1 MLEGG
6 EDPRFIARRM
16 VILASEDIGNADP
29 QALVIATA
37 AAQAVDRVGLPECAL
52 NLAQAAAYL
61 ALAPKSNAATKA
73 ISRASA
79 HVREHGAGEP
89 PPYLQDA
96 HYPGAKQLGR
106 GVGYRYAARR
116 ARGRL
121 RPAAGARIRAWRA
134 LLRAR
139 RTAASSRSCASAWSA
154 CGSCSAAA
162 RIDLRLSARPAAN
175 CRNLGGKAVFFG
187 TSDAPELMVRR
198 SQRVKAG
205 EWTTGPEARGLLP
218 APLFSAAVESAA
230 TQATEREES
239 GDGGE
244 QVAASER
251 RDEVQAEQR
260 QRRAAP
266 IQRQGEEV
274 SVRQGPARP
283 TSSSPSTPRPA
294 SWSAPSR
301 RSRPRQVQGVVDDV
315 AEVQPFWAQL
325 SLEDRS
331 RYMRRA
337 VDVLLEEL
345 DELAELLSTEQ
356 GKPRVES
363 YTMELLPTVDALKWI
378 ADEGPDILSDE
389 KLSMPQAFL
398 KTKKAKFAYE
408 PYGVVGVIAPWN
420 YPWSIP
426 FGEVAIALM
435 AGNGV
440 VLKPASLTPLIG
452 ERIRMLFE
460 KAGFPEGI
468 VRTVHGGGRIG
479 DALVKSTAGKIF
491 FTGSVEVGRKVGVEC
506 AKRMKGSVLEL
517 GGKDPQ
523 IVCADADLANAVSGA
538 VWGGFANAG
547 QTCSGI
553 ERIYV
558 HEDVADEFLEGVV
571 RETKRLTV
579 GDPMQWDIEIGPMI
593 SDEQADIVM
602 ELVDDAT
609 KNGAKKLTGGRK
621 KVKGMK
627 GSFIAPI
634 VLTGVTHEMRIMKE
648 EIFGPVL
655 PIMTVSSE
663 EEAIELANDS
673 DFGLGASI
681 WTKDR
686 AKGDRMSRRIESG
699 MVWINDHSFS
709 HGACQCAWGGVKDS
723 GLGRSHSKFGF
734 YECVNVKQ
742 LAWEPGWTRD
752 MWWQP
757 YDQRPGHGDQQVGA
771 DPLRPQ
777 RQAPRRAARGARAA
791 AARHPQDAP
800 KRQVASADNGRP
812 RLKAVRSVSS
822 QGRDLAGRR
831 HPLSDRR
838 RQRR

>member
-1 MLEGG
+1 ME
-6 EDPRFIARRM
+6 A
-16 VILASEDIGNADP
+16 
-29 QALVIATA
+29 
-37 AAQAVDRVGLPECAL
+37 
-52 NLAQAAAYL
+52 
-61 ALAPKSNAATKA
+61 
-73 ISRASA
+73 
-79 HVREHGAGEP
+79 
-89 PPYLQDA
+89 
-96 HYPGAKQLGR
+96 
-106 GVGYRYAARR
+106 
-116 ARGRL
+116 
-121 RPAAGARIRAWRA
+121 
-134 LLRAR
+134 
-139 RTAASSRSCASAWSA
+139 SRS
-154 CGSCSAAA
+154 
-162 RIDLRLSARPAAN
+162 
-175 CRNLGGKAVFFG
+175 
-187 TSDAPELMVRR
+187 
-198 SQRVKAG
+198 
-205 EWTTGPEARGLLP
+205 
-218 APLFSAAVESAA
+218 
-230 TQATEREES
+230 
-239 GDGGE
+239 
-244 QVAASER
+244 
-251 RDEVQAEQR
+251 
-260 QRRAAP
+260 
-266 IQRQGEEV
+266 
-274 SVRQGPARP
+274 
-283 TSSSPSTPRPA
+283 
-294 SWSAPSR
+294 SR
-301 RSRPRQVQGVVDDV
+301 RSGTTKTKRSSTNGGSPNGSKARKKPAAKTAPAELESFNPATGELIGAVPTLTPRQVQGVVDDV

-325 SLEDRS
+325 SLEDRA

-337 VDVLLEEL
+337 GDVLLEEM
-345 DELAELLSTEQ
+345 DELAELLSAEQ

-389 KLSMPQAFL
+389 KLPMPQAFL

-452 ERIRMLFE
+452 DRIRILFE
-460 KAGFPEGI
+460 KAGFPEGLI
-468 VRTVHGGGRIG
+468 RTVHGGGRIG
-479 DALVKSTAGKIF
+479 DALVKSSAGKIF

-523 IVCADADLANAVSGA
+523 IVCADADLANAISGA

-553 ERIYV
+553 ERVYV

-571 RETKRLTV
+571 RETERLTV
-579 GDPMQWDIEIGPMI
+579 GDPLQWDTEIGPMV

-602 ELVDDAT
+602 ELVEDAT
-609 KNGAKKLTGGRK
+609 KSGAKKLTGGRK

-627 GSFIAPI
+627 GSFVAPI

-673 DFGLGASI
+673 EFGLGASI

-699 MVWINDHSFS
+699 MVWVNDHSFS

-742 LAWEPGWTRD
+742 LAWEPGWTRA

-757 YDQRPGHGDQQVGA
+757 YD
-771 DPLRPQ
+771 
-777 RQAPRRAARGARAA
+777 
-791 AARHPQDAP
+791 
-800 KRQVASADNGRP
+800 
-812 RLKAVRSVSS
+812 
-822 QGRDLAGRR
+822 RDLGTAISKSAQILYGRNGKR
-831 HPLSDRR
+831 LEALREGLGPLVRVTR
-838 RQRR
+838 KTLQKGK